1 VPSARHR
8 LYPREIEEVL
18 LSHPAVAEVATVG
31 AGRFWGEVV
40 GAVIRTVDGT
50 PPTEAELSK
59 FCRSKLAHYKIPARW
74 LSASSLPSP
83 RQARSAR
90 TSSARSSPTRHAC
103 RAAPRLPA

>member
-40 GAVIRTVDGT
+40 GAVIRTVDET

-74 LSASSLPSP
+74 LS
-83 RQARSAR
+83 
-90 TSSARSSPTRHAC
+90 TSSFP
-103 RAAPRLPA
+103 